1 MLRMKTRG
9 IVGVVV
15 VVMVRVHDGGGIG
28 VDISANALFSYSDHQ
43 PRNKEP
49 VSSVPLP
56 ERLHCLIHL
65 PPLL

>member
-28 VDISANALFSYSDHQ
+28 VDISANALFSYSNHQ
-43 PRNKEP
+43 PRNKNL
-49 VSSVPLP
+49 SPLF
-56 ERLHCLIHL
+56 RYLRDYIA
-65 PPLL
+65 